1 MVNPHLDQEFTYKPK
16 KANVAPIHPGQDDR
30 RSAYLRNQAIQNANA
45 ARQHKA
51 TFGDVN
57 WIMSQSPETMLDR
70 DFMSKA
76 KPAMVAMQGNRDFLT
91 TDKDETRNLYQM
103 WINQMKGGDKGARML
118 DTRGLPAGAR
128 RIGRTL
134 FQDPSKS
141 QGFFGDMRTMVGDI
155 IPGMSRKPNP
165 AAVRAT
171 EYNPF
176 PKAGFGKEFYKDE
189 FPFASSF
196 GNLMGLVDKSP
207 TLSMIASLFP
217 KKERIPLE
225 QDLSWVPENVGAY
238 NEIPEIPFMGEFEEE
253 VDLSPGTDWY
263 GPYNEDWE
271 KLQAYLRGDMERDA
285 DIESIYFDSQPGIV
299 EEFDEDAINALKD
312 QIMSNPNTTTFG
324 DASKLYDI
332 DANFFDPEAFIE
344 EQMELG
350 NEPNIETG
358 IIDFEPSPVMEE
370 NNIIQDAVEKNPW
383 ILRIMGNDYKYI
395 RGWLWDLGVLN
406 PKSDMYKKTDQLEQP
421 E

>member
-1 MVNPHLDQEFTYKPK
+1 VADPRELWIAGQGKRNVEDARR
-16 KANVAPIHPGQDDR
+16 KAA
-30 RSAYLRNQAIQNANA
+30 ANTP
-45 ARQHKA
+45 Q
-51 TFGDVN
+51 VM
-57 WIMSQSPETMLDR
+57 MSQTPEWYTTLSPEGKRENLSR
-70 DFMSKA
+70 A
-76 KPAMVAMQGNRDFLT
+76 KDVLQHMPAVT
-91 TDKDETRNLYQM
+91 TDQNESRNMYQM
-103 WINQMKGGDKGARML
+103 LMNQMKGGDKGARL
-118 DTRGLPAGAR
+118 IDTRGLPAGAR

-134 FQDPSKS
+134 FTDPAKS
-141 QGFFGDMRTMVGDI
+141 QGFFGDVGSLFT
-155 IPGMSRKPNP
+155 GKNK
-165 AAVRAT
+165 AAVRAK

-176 PKAGFGKEFYKDE
+176 PKAGFGEQFYKDE
-189 FPFASSF
+189 FPWASAF
-196 GNLMGLVDKSP
+196 GNITGLAEKSP
-207 TLSMIASLFP
+207 TLSMLASLFP

-225 QDLSWVPENVGAY
+225 RDPRYTPVDGSADWESSVFDPIE
-238 NEIPEIPFMGEFEEE
+238 GEFEEE
-253 VDLSPGTDWY
+253 IDLSPGTDWY

-358 IIDFEPSPVMEE
+358 IIDFEPSSVMEE